1 MIVALNIRF
10 NQETIDMIKS
20 VPLLLDLQISNEN
33 INLLKD
39 TFDVDSNLLKKQKW
53 PIKAYC

>member
-39 TFDVDSNLLKKQKW
+39 TFDVDSNLLKKQK
-53 PIKAYC
+53 